1 MKKIASV
8 AVAVA
13 LLAGTLF
20 AAEFQSGLQKDAKIP
35 AFFVTKVAGPEDGVA
50 VGANLCYRC
59 KFGAKPQVMV
69 FARTA
74 DDRLATLVKKLDD
87 ALAKNEEKQLKAF
100 VNILGESKDAADASA
115 KAFAAKAAAKNV
127 PIVVP
132 NEFAN
137 GPDNYGLNP
146 KADLTV
152 LIANAGTVVAN
163 HAYEKD
169 AYCESCIEAIIKDVV
184 AAVK

>member
-1 MKKIASV
+1 MKKFASV
-8 AVAVA
+8 VVA
-13 LLAGTLF
+13 LAVLAGSVF
-20 AAEFQSGLQKDAKIP
+20 AEDLKSGLQKDSKVGP
-35 AFFVTKVAGPEDGVA
+35 FYVTKVAGPEDGVT
-50 VGANLCYRC
+50 VGQNLCYRC
-59 KFGAKPQVMV
+59 KYGAKPQVMV

-74 DDRLATLVKKLDD
+74 DDRLATLVKKLDETVG
-87 ALAKNEEKQLKAF
+87 KNEEKQLKAF
-100 VNILGESKDAADASA
+100 VNIMADSKDAADASA
-115 KAFAAKAAAKNV
+115 KAFAAKAGSKNV

-152 LIANAGTVVAN
+152 LIVSGGTVVGN

-169 AYCESCIEAIIKDVV
+169 AYCESCIESIVKDVV